1 MAYVKTTY
9 TWTNRRS
16 PPSRLQHGENFK
28 QEKELENKKTIN
40 KNKINITPNIEKK
53 IYKNCQYMIIK

>member
-1 MAYVKTTY
+1 MVKIVNKKKN
-9 TWTNRRS
+9 W
-16 PPSRLQHGENFK
+16 
-28 QEKELENKKTIN
+28 ENKKTIN